1 MTHFLPYQQRNNQK
15 LFPMENCYQY
25 IKNFH
30 FYYYFFLY
38 LNTNHKKLSNI
49 WRKLKTINWMKI
61 YNYGETSTFYCI
73 IWRFNGKFSFFLY
86 YLLYQ
91 FNTFMVLSEINS
103 LVASFSQ
110 QKMKKLLYYNQLKP
124 TRRKVFL
131 RVHWRWE
138 NLCVAVSFC
147 RISSWAFKWSLTLFP
162 NRFFLRKS
170 SKAKRK

>member
-73 IWRFNGKFSFFLY
+73 IWRFNGKLSFFSIIYCINSILLWFYLKSIVWLPVLANKRWKSYCIIISWNRQGEKFSFVCIDDGKICVWRFPFAG
-86 YLLYQ
+86 YQ
-91 FNTFMVLSEINS
+91 AEHLNEV
-103 LVASFSQ
+103 
-110 QKMKKLLYYNQLKP
+110 
-124 TRRKVFL
+124 
-131 RVHWRWE
+131 
-138 NLCVAVSFC
+138 
-147 RISSWAFKWSLTLFP
+147 
-162 NRFFLRKS
+162 
-170 SKAKRK
+170 